1 MGGVASRNRGGVGR
15 VGRRRVSGSISFTN
29 SDRQLASVLRR
40 RFGSPDDP
48 ELVSRIV
55 MTLARAVREDHV
67 ALDLE
72 AIVAAGRDADV
83 SLGSLETIT
92 DALRAT
98 PALCAFLGLNDD
110 IVATGP
116 PLVMIDGRFLY
127 FRRLATTER
136 RVALALR
143 RAANSTL
150 ELPSGLTRA
159 GLDAAL
165 RAVHDDLAATG
176 RQSPELGGVVTKML
190 TRQISFITG
199 GPGTGKTWIITQ
211 ALRVLD
217 LALANE
223 ASGVPV
229 SFAVAAPTG
238 KAARRVAESI
248 DAAMGG
254 EPFRALSRDLEREG
268 SLHHLLG
275 LRPDR
280 LDAAR
285 SLTQDLVIV
294 DEASMADLN
303 LIDLLL
309 RSANDVERPSRV
321 VFIGD
326 PSQLASVN
334 VGAVLADAVD
344 PTAGIEDLVTRLRV
358 AHRFGTERLTSF
370 AAAIESGEADHVLDL
385 LAAGE
390 GGLRQM
396 GDPDD
401 PNVVERVLEHARA
414 LASLAATGDGDAALG
429 TLRELTVLC
438 ANREGRGSVAWWND
452 RVRDTI
458 AEISAPVRGERFAVG
473 EPVLVTRNQRSLGL
487 SNGDVGVVV
496 ESAGERV
503 VVFDA
508 SRRFALG
515 AIGNAETAW
524 AMTIHKSQGSEY
536 RHVVVVLPR
545 LKSPLLSRELLYTGV
560 TRARDSVTVVGELDT
575 VREAVRHKVDR
586 VSGLT
591 YRLAATR

>member
-1 MGGVASRNRGGVGR
+1 M
-15 VGRRRVSGSISFTN
+15 SGLVSFTN

-48 ELVSRIV
+48 ELVSHIV

-72 AIVAAGRDADV
+72 ALVVAERDADV
-83 SLGSLETIT
+83 SLGTPEAIT

-98 PALCAFLGLNDD
+98 PELCEFLGLNDD
-110 IVATGP
+110 VVTTGP
-116 PLVMIDGRFLY
+116 PLVVLDGRFLY
-127 FRRLATTER
+127 FRRLAAAER
-136 RVALALR
+136 RVSLALR
-143 RAANSTL
+143 RGATSPL
-150 ELPSGLTRA
+150 ELPAGLTRA

-165 RAVHDDLAATG
+165 GTVHDDLAAEG
-176 RQSPELGGVVTKML
+176 RESPELAEVVVTML
-190 TRQISFITG
+190 TRSISFITG
-199 GPGTGKTWIITQ
+199 GPGTGKTWIVTQ

-217 LALANE
+217 LALAN
-223 ASGVPV
+223 ATLGSPV
-229 SFAVAAPTG
+229 SFVVAAPTG

-248 DAAMGG
+248 DTAMCG
-254 EPFRALSRDLEREG
+254 EPFRALRRDFEREG

-280 LDAAR
+280 LEAAR
-285 SLTQDLVIV
+285 ELSQDLVIV

-309 RSANDVERPSRV
+309 RSASDVERPRRV

-344 PTAGIEDLVTRLRV
+344 PVAGIEDLVTRLRI
-358 AHRFGTERLTSF
+358 AHRFGAERLTGL
-370 AAAIESGEADHVLDL
+370 ATAIELGETDSVLEL

-390 GGLRQM
+390 GGLRLVD
-396 GDPDD
+396 DPDD
-401 PNVVERVLEHARA
+401 PVVVERVLEHARA
-414 LASLAATGDGDAALG
+414 LANLAQSGDADAALVA
-429 TLRELTVLC
+429 LRELTVLC
-438 ANREGRGSVAWWND
+438 ANREGRGSVVWWND
-452 RVRDTI
+452 RVREGI
-458 AEISAPVRGERFAVG
+458 AGTSATVRGERFAVG

-496 ESAGERV
+496 ESHGERV

-515 AIGNAETAW
+515 AIGHAETAW
-524 AMTIHKSQGSEY
+524 ATTIHKSQGSEY

-545 LKSPLLSRELLYTGV
+545 RQSPLLSRELLYTGV
-560 TRARDSVTVVGELDT
+560 TRARESVTVVGDLDA
-575 VREAVRHKVDR
+575 VGEAVRHKVDR

-591 YRLAATR
+591 YRLAASR